1 MLNPV
6 WLQTFV
12 TAAQSKS
19 FTEAGRRLNLTQS
32 TVSDHI
38 ARLETELGRRFFI
51 RDTHSLALTG
61 DGESLLVHARLI
73 LEAEAKARLHFAG
86 PPLRGRVRLG
96 TSDDMAMGPLPDMLA
111 GFRRLYPEVEL
122 DLTLGITDNLYVQLE
137 AGALDLMTGK
147 RRDGDHR
154 GHTLY
159 REALLWFG
167 PDGAPQDSS
176 LKNASPKDPLPLVLL
191 PEPSITRALV
201 LETLARAGRSWRVT
215 CNSSSHAGCAAAV
228 RAGLGFTVL
237 PKSMTFA
244 GLTPMRDLP
253 ALAEVEY
260 IAVIAP
266 DAGRPAKT
274 LLDILT
280 AARNET
286 PQLAKRASGR

>member
-12 TAAQSKS
+12 TAAQSTS

-38 ARLETELGRRFFI
+38 ARLEAELGRRFFI

-61 DGESLLVHARLI
+61 DGESLLIHARLI

-159 REALLWFG
+159 REALIWLG
-167 PDGAPQDSS
+167 PEGTPQDP
-176 LKNASPKDPLPLVLL
+176 SPKQPLPLVLL
-191 PEPSITRALV
+191 PEPSVTRAMV
-201 LETLARAGRSWRVT
+201 LETLARTGRSWRVT

-244 GLTPMRDLP
+244 GLAPMRDLP
-253 ALAEVEY
+253 PLAEVEY

-266 DAGRPAKT
+266 DAGRPART

-280 AARNET
+280 ASR
-286 PQLAKRASGR
+286 G

>member
-1 MLNPV
+1 MTKGHPMLNPV

-12 TAAQSKS
+12 TAAQSNS

-38 ARLETELGRRFFI
+38 ARLEAELGRRFFI

-73 LEAEAKARLHFAG
+73 LEAEARARLHFAG

-122 DLTLGITDNLYVQLE
+122 DLTLGITDNLYVPLE

-154 GHTLY
+154 GRTLY

-167 PDGAPQDSS
+167 PDGTPQDP
-176 LKNASPKDPLPLVLL
+176 APKHPLPLVLL

-201 LETLARAGRSWRVT
+201 LETLARTGRSWRVT

-244 GLTPMRDLP
+244 GLAPMRDLP
-253 ALAEVEY
+253 ALVEVEY

-266 DAGRPAKT
+266 DAGRPART

-280 AARNET
+280 ATR
-286 PQLAKRASGR
+286 S

>member
-1 MLNPV
+1 MLNPL

-38 ARLETELGRRFFI
+38 ARLEAELGRRFFI

-61 DGESLLVHARLI
+61 EGESLLVHARLI

-86 PPLRGRVRLG
+86 PPLRGKVRLG

-147 RRDGDHR
+147 RREGDHR

-159 REALLWFG
+159 REPLLWFG
-167 PDGAPQDSS
+167 PEAPQEH
-176 LKNASPKDPLPLVLL
+176 APKDPLPLVLL

-244 GLTPMRDLP
+244 GIAPMRDLP
-253 ALAEVEY
+253 ALVEVEY

-280 AARNET
+280 GAR
-286 PQLAKRASGR
+286 R

>member
-1 MLNPV
+1 MTGKPMLNPI

-38 ARLETELGRRFFI
+38 VRLETELGRRFFI

-73 LEAEAKARLHFAG
+73 LEAEARARLHFAG

-147 RRDGDHR
+147 RRNGDHR

-159 REALLWFG
+159 REALIWFG
-167 PDGAPQDSS
+167 PEGMAMPQ
-176 LKNASPKDPLPLVLL
+176 DPLPLVLL
-191 PEPSITRALV
+191 PEPSITRAMV
-201 LETLARAGRSWRVT
+201 LDTLARAGKSWRVT

-244 GLTPMRDLP
+244 GLAPMRDLP
-253 ALAEVEY
+253 PLTQVEY

-280 AARNET
+280 AAR
-286 PQLAKRASGR
+286 G